1 MLIAKEVILYII
13 LSLFFFNIF
22 NKYFSKFI
30 IDRPVHR
37 SSHIGNTPTS
47 AGIIFILIHLSY
59 VLFNKDYAKEQ
70 KILEKNIKRKEKGLV
85 KKTIDKILNK

>member
-13 LSLFFFNIF
+13 LSLFLFKIF
-22 NKYFSKFI
+22 NKYLSKFI

-37 SSHIGNTPTS
+37 SSHIGDTPTS

-59 VLFNKDYAKEQ
+59 VLFNKEYALLLLAPIG
-70 KILEKNIKRKEKGLV
+70 ILGYLDDIFNIKQY
-85 KKTIDKILNK
+85 IDYF